1 MKQEN
6 EKILLSWQGSLRS
19 LAYPEKINDL
29 QRFFKTGPGEYAEG
43 DIFIGLYVPDNRS
56 VARQFINAPFEV
68 IDAMLESH
76 IHEFRLSGLLALVEA
91 YKKCKEENRRAEIV
105 NFYLSHARR
114 CNNWDLVDLSA
125 PYILGPELAQGRALK
140 EQKLLASSDC
150 LWKRRIALVATLH
163 LVMKHSSTGLA
174 IEQCHLHHTD
184 SEQLMQ
190 KATGWVLREVGKKD
204 MELLR
209 DFLQNHISSMSA
221 ITLSYAIEKME
232 PDERSHWRNLR
243 KLQTKKY

>member
-6 EKILLSWQGSLRS
+6 EKILLEWQQALRS

-68 IDAMLESH
+68 IDAMLESP

-91 YKKCKEENRRAEIV
+91 YKKSKDINRKSEIFR
-105 NFYLSHARR
+105 FYLCHARR

-125 PYILGPELAQGRALK
+125 PYIFGAELAQGRALD
-140 EQKLLASSDC
+140 EQKALAASDC
-150 LWKRRIALVATLH
+150 LWERRIALVATLH
-163 LVMKHSSTGLA
+163 PVMKHSSTDLA

-184 SEQLMQ
+184 REPLMQ
-190 KATGWVLREVGKKD
+190 KATGWVLREVGKKNI
-204 MELLR
+204 ELLR
-209 DFLQNHISSMSA
+209 DFLQNHISSISA
-221 ITLSYAIEKME
+221 ITLSYATEKME
-232 PDERSHWRNLR
+232 KDERVHWRELR
-243 KLQTKKY
+243 KSH